1 LLQIES
7 CATTAR
13 GGAARELG
21 GFVVTSF
28 PVLADLRVVEAA
40 SFVAAPS
47 CAMHLGQLGAEV
59 IRLDPLEGGPDFKR
73 WPQSSRGDSFFW
85 EGLNKGKKSVAL
97 DLRQPEGRELAIRL
111 ITADGE
117 GSGLFVTNY
126 PAKGFLAH
134 ERLTSVRA
142 DLITLRIMGHAD
154 GRSAVDYTIN
164 PRVGLPMLTGPEDM
178 GEEPV
183 NHVLPA
189 WDLLAGMHGAFA
201 LLAAE
206 RHRRHSGVGQEL
218 RLPLADVAW
227 ATVGNLGQ
235 IAEASE
241 GFERPRYGNAL
252 YGAFGRDF
260 QTADGRR
267 IMIVGLTAGQWK
279 ALINVLG
286 LAGRIAVLEQELAL
300 SFATDE
306 GLRFRHRERLF
317 PLVAEAVGRM
327 TAHELEPVL
336 EAGGVCWAPY
346 RSVAEALAQDP
357 ELSSS
362 NPLFTELD
370 HPSGARYLT
379 PGLPT
384 DFGAL
389 PRLDPVRAPRLGEHT
404 EEILTSV
411 LGLGSTELSRLHDSH
426 IIELV

>member
-1 LLQIES
+1 M
-7 CATTAR
+7 
-13 GGAARELG
+13 
-21 GFVVTSF
+21 TSF

-47 CAMHLGQLGAEV
+47 CALHLGQLGAEV
-59 IRLDPLEGGPDFKR
+59 IRLDPLEGGPDFRR
-73 WPQSSRGDSFFW
+73 WPQSSQGDSFFW

-97 DLRQPEGRELAIRL
+97 DLRQPAGRELAAQL

-117 GSGLFVTNY
+117 GAGLFVTNY
-126 PAKGFLAH
+126 PATGFLAH
-134 ERLTSVRA
+134 DRLAERRA
-142 DLITLRIMGHAD
+142 DLITLRIMGHSD

-178 GEEPV
+178 GERPV

-206 RHRRHSGVGQEL
+206 RHRRRSGQGQEL

-227 ATVGNLGQ
+227 ATLGNLGQ

-241 GFERPRYGNAL
+241 GVERPRLGNAL

-260 QTADGRR
+260 LTADGRR

-279 ALINVLG
+279 ALVSVLG
-286 LAGRIAVLEQELAL
+286 LAEPVAALEQELSL

-317 PLVAEAVGRM
+317 PLVSAAVERM
-327 TAHELEPVL
+327 TAQELEPLL

-346 RSVAEALAQDP
+346 RSIAEGLAQDP
-357 ELSSS
+357 ELSPA
-362 NPLFTELD
+362 NPLFAETG

-384 DFGAL
+384 QFGAL
-389 PRLDPVRAPRLGEHT
+389 PRPDPVRAPRLGEHT
-404 EEILTSV
+404 EEVLSSV
-411 LGLGSTELSRLHDSH
+411 LGLGSGELSRLHDRR